1 MSKLIRIDSLH
12 SGDRH
17 KCIANGDGFRIV
29 VWFLGC
35 DIRCTGCHNTDFWDF
50 NNPNFKDFSEEDI
63 QMIISE
69 MEQNISIY
77 SGLSVLGGEPFSVRN
92 IDDAITL
99 CKTFKEKFSEKNIWI
114 WSGHELQWLNSQ
126 KDEYGEKIKQLLD
139 LCDVLVDGHFDVSR
153 RNISLKFRGS
163 ENQII
168 WEKDENKNWFKSKLN
183 EK

>member
-1 MSKLIRIDSLH
+1 MPGITDNNGLYNFNNFVNNSNYTTPNYGLKSYTSNNIN
-12 SGDRH
+12 SG
-17 KCIANGDGFRIV
+17 
-29 VWFLGC
+29 
-35 DIRCTGCHNTDFWDF
+35 DFWDF
-50 NNPNFKDFSEEDI
+50 NNPKFKDFSEEDI
-63 QMIISE
+63 QTIVSE
-69 MEQNISIY
+69 MDQNINIY
-77 SGLSVLGGEPFSVRN
+77 SGLSVLGGEPFSVKN

-99 CKTFKEKFSEKNIWI
+99 CKSFKEKFSEKNIWI

>member
-35 DIRCTGCHNTDFWDF
+35 DIRCPGCHNFDFWDF

-63 QMIISE
+63 QTIVSE
-69 MEQNISIY
+69 MDQ
-77 SGLSVLGGEPFSVRN
+77 N

-99 CKTFKEKFSEKNIWI
+99 CKSFKEKFSEKNIWI
-114 WSGHELQWLNSQ
+114 WSGHELRWLNSQ
-126 KDEYGEKIKQLLD
+126 QDEYGEKIKQLLD

-168 WEKDENKNWFKSKLN
+168 WEKDENKNWFKSKSN